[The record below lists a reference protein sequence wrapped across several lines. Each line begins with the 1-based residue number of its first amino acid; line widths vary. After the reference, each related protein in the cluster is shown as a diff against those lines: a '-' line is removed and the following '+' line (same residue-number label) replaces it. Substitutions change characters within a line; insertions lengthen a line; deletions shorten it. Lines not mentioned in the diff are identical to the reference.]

1 MIGYVPAGQLPKPV
15 RTALPPPSTA
25 IGHVPESP
33 VKTTVPVPPET
44 WAVQE
49 VVDPKLIGFGAHETV
64 SDVEAW
70 TIFSVVL
77 EIDPL

>member
-1 MIGYVPAGQLPKPV
+1 
-15 RTALPPPSTA
+15 
-25 IGHVPESP
+25 

-49 VVDPKLIGFGAHETV
+49 VVDPKLIGLGAHETV